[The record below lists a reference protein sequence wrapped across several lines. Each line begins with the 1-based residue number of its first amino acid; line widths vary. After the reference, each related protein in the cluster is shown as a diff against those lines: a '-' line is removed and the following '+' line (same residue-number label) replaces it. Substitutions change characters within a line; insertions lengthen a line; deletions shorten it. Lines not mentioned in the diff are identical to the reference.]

1 VSQRKTGEV
10 AAWAREEMATAQL
23 HDERLNERLTRL
35 LSDLGDRPT
44 ASIPAACGGYAEM
57 MAAYRFFDNPKVT
70 AAQILEPHYAATRQR
85 LAAQPVVLLVQ
96 DTTEGDLTR
105 PHQQVVGAGPL
116 DGGTRRGVFVHPVAA
131 FTPDGT
137 PLGTVALQFWAR
149 EESAPDPAPPSR
161 NRPIEEKESFRWVQ
175 GLRTA
180 RDVAQ
185 ELPPTQVVC
194 IADSDADVYE
204 VFAEPRGERPVD
216 WLIRACRDRC
226 VAGEADAPHPKLY
239 ESVMAQPVL
248 FTQPITV
255 RMRDPKLSCEK
266 RPRRVGRVTRTAT
279 VHVRAASVTLHPPRR
294 PGGVILPPVVVNVVL
309 VSEPYP
315 PAGQPAVEWLLVTT
329 LPISTLDHVRQI
341 VQYYRVRWM
350 IEILF
355 RTWKSG
361 CRVEERRFECLDR
374 LLPCL
379 AVYWI
384 VAWRV
389 LLVCRL
395 GRSCPDVDCEVLFD
409 PAEWQS
415 VWRVTQTAPVPRQP
429 PRLGV
434 MVRLIAQLGGY
445 VNRSNRADPP
455 GPQTVW
461 LGLQRM
467 KDLAWAWNIFGPGAN
482 ADPNDPEDV

>member
-1 VSQRKTGEV
+1 
-10 AAWAREEMATAQL
+10 MATAQL
-23 HDERLNERLTRL
+23 HDKRLNERLTRL

-105 PHQQVVGAGPL
+105 PPQQVAGVGPL

-137 PLGTVALQFWAR
+137 PLGTVALPFWAR

-185 ELPPTQVVC
+185 ELPQTQVVC
-194 IADSDADVYE
+194 SADSDADVYE
-204 VFAEPRGERPVD
+204 VFAELRGERPVD

-226 VAGEADAPHPKLY
+226 VEGEADAPHQKLY

-248 FTQPITV
+248 FTQQITV
-255 RMRDPKLSCEK
+255 RMRAPKLPCEK

-279 VHVRAASVTLHPPRR
+279 VQVRAASVTLH
-294 PGGVILPPVVVNVVL
+294 
-309 VSEPYP
+309 
-315 PAGQPAVEWLLVTT
+315 
-329 LPISTLDHVRQI
+329 
-341 VQYYRVRWM
+341 
-350 IEILF
+350 
-355 RTWKSG
+355 
-361 CRVEERRFECLDR
+361 
-374 LLPCL
+374 
-379 AVYWI
+379 
-384 VAWRV
+384 
-389 LLVCRL
+389 
-395 GRSCPDVDCEVLFD
+395 
-409 PAEWQS
+409 
-415 VWRVTQTAPVPRQP
+415 P

-445 VNRSNRADPP
+445 VNRSKRVRPSFVGSIRSLGRQGPPKREMMRLEPRPQVLRTWGWPDPGRGRRTINLQPSPRPIGLEAATRSPTKCSRTPARPTP
-455 GPQTVW
+455 GICFTTTGCRGI
-461 LGLQRM
+461 LRLEHG
-467 KDLAWAWNIFGPGAN
+467 IFLKTGWFSAIISPVAHGRR
-482 ADPNDPEDV
+482 